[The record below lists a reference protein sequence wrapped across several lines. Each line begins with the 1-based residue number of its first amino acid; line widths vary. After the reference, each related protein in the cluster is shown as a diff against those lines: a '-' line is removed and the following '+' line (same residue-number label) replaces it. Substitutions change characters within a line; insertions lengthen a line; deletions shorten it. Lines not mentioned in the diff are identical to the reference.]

1 MLSFINLVEIH
12 MLAAIRRV
20 HNVSLPTVRI
30 ALQNLGGPH
39 PLASHRLEIDGV
51 DLFVRNFGELVNL
64 SEPNQRIMTDVMGA
78 YLKRIRWEGEE
89 APVLFPFP
97 TAGVV
102 DGRKSVSAASLAP
115 KGNARD

>member
-1 MLSFINLVEIH
+1 
-12 MLAAIRRV
+12 
-20 HNVSLPTVRI
+20 
-30 ALQNLGGPH
+30 
-39 PLASHRLEIDGV
+39 
-51 DLFVRNFGELVNL
+51 
-64 SEPNQRIMTDVMGA
+64 MTDVMGA